1 MVHFAPFLI
10 FFFFFFL
17 NFDLNQPVWRRYSLN
32 RCVSAVSADTNRF
45 GPSQHESERIRKKKK
60 KKNWTRHQH
69 AGNGVARALSRRA
82 TSDAS
87 AVPILSHP
95 CIIDDGAT
103 MGMLELCGCVF
114 LVKFVS
120 NKEAKEFK

>member
-1 MVHFAPFLI
+1 MHFAPFLLLL
-10 FFFFFFL
+10 FFFFEFRPESTSL
-17 NFDLNQPVWRRYSLN
+17 APVQPESVCFGGFSQYEPIRPE
-32 RCVSAVSADTNRF
+32 SAQIGAYRET
-45 GPSQHESERIRKKKK
+45 KKK

-69 AGNGVARALSRRA
+69 AGNGVTRALSHRA

-87 AVPILSHP
+87 AMPILSHP

-103 MGMLELCGCVF
+103 MGMLELYGCVF

>member
-1 MVHFAPFLI
+1 MVHFAPFLL
-10 FFFFFFL
+10 FFFFEFRPESTSL
-17 NFDLNQPVWRRYSLN
+17 ASVQLESVCFDDFSRYEL
-32 RCVSAVSADTNRF
+32 
-45 GPSQHESERIRKKKK
+45 IRPKLAQIGAYRKKK
-60 KKNWTRHQH
+60 KKNWTWHQL
-69 AGNGVARALSRRA
+69 AGNGIARALLRRA
-82 TSDAS
+82 TSDVGAE
-87 AVPILSHP
+87 PILSHL